1 MFKLP
6 KLPELPIKTYFQ
18 FFLILLLFIT
28 PLVSF
33 AQTDLVRWNNDN
45 YAPTYVASNT
55 TITASNITQ
64 NGVTLTHQTWS
75 ENFFH
80 TAGWPTPAQNGG
92 SIDVSKYV
100 EFSISANTG
109 YQINLANFNFYYRA
123 QSSGQNFQVRYSK
136 DNFATYSTMIGNT
149 SVPTGWTSAS
159 NSLSS
164 VNPVLPGQTVRIR
177 IYAYNTNQNFHILRS
192 GGINYPPTITGTVS
206 AASPPVAAND
216 NITTAR
222 NIAVPVNILANDTHS
237 TLTSINITQ
246 QPTNGQ
252 NITVNGVTNVTYTP
266 NTNYTGSD
274 SFKYTITDGNGT
286 SNEATVNVTVNV
298 PVAPTAVA
306 DAVSVVANQTTNIN
320 VLANDS
326 PGSGAFNQVTIITNA
341 AHGNATVNPD
351 NTINYIPSLDY
362 IGTDSFQ
369 YNVTNIHNMTSNT
382 VSVTIS
388 IYSNPVDLVKWNNA
402 NLTPTLVGTNVS
414 ANSIGTGGGV
424 TIQNFDWTG
433 FRVNNFHNG
442 VNNTINYSKYLEF
455 SITPNDAYKILL
467 SQFKFQYFSP
477 VANGPSKL
485 QIRYSTDPSF
495 PSNGTILDSEQNL
508 IRGSEQ
514 NLVLNF
520 PGGYETEQTL
530 YLRIYLF
537 GHTDVSYTDFLIR
550 NPRTDLN
557 NPNLYQGPIIS
568 GVVSHVITDEPT
580 DVGIN
585 ISMTPNE
592 PETGD
597 NVTFTIEVE
606 NNGPNNASGVTVA
619 SLLPAGFSHIS
630 NNSGGTY
637 NSSTGIWTIGNLA
650 NGTSN
655 SLEITAQKQAT
666 GPYTVTASV
675 SHNGSDGNSSNN
687 SESITPLNACADCT
701 NIIPNGTGHI
711 TVNAGQIYCLHSGT
725 YTGTVTLNTGG
736 TICIGEGTTFNP
748 SWGPNVYEGTIINR
762 GTMNLITYNNA
773 NHHPEIIN
781 YGTFNSDN
789 LQNFAGSIENMVDGV
804 VNMTSGDAIFLNGS
818 EIVNHGTMTL
828 NKFNGNNMTII
839 NHSSFT
845 VNNNFFFLG
854 TSGYFDN
861 KLGGNVLL
869 NQTNGATNITSPF
882 DNSGTA
888 QIYRANSGTGISTEV
903 NNYGTMQIYQ
913 NIIFGMDTYLTND
926 GILEFHNA
934 ASVEFQGPL
943 LQNNNLLT
951 IFDGGNL
958 SLNSPI
964 SQMVNNERVV
974 VGGSVSHNV
983 AGSSIVNNCTIL
995 SNDYFVGNGT
1005 SENNGLIWVTNMFE
1019 LEGTLSILINSTTGF
1034 VRGANFRNSGDISG
1048 YGEFYFTGDTNF
1060 ESAGT
1065 FVGNSAGS
1073 PIKFFDASP
1082 TGDQIFDE
1090 FVEDNPAINT
1100 IRPDSMTPYSDVT
1113 YDCSAP
1119 PTTAGYPPIT
1129 QKVEISFCEP
1139 KALTFD
1145 LDDYVQPHAPV
1156 NGNAFTVQNSSI
1168 RLFDPNNVNN
1178 PGNNTTNLT
1187 IPGKGN
1193 LSVNTLTGVVSFTPN
1208 IGFTSGSLEAQYRIA
1223 NQWSGNPPI
1232 MPSSRTSITI
1242 SLHDELPDMT
1252 IDNGQNPVCIGDNIT
1267 YSVDTPD
1274 EVISGVWASS
1284 NPLVATVDNNGV
1296 VTGISTGNT
1305 IISYTATLPSYP
1317 SGETCEMKVEEAVIF
1332 NNCGCYKDP
1341 NPELADA
1348 NTITGIS
1355 SLSAPSK
1362 SWPESIPNGFLA
1374 LESKNKGF
1382 VITRVQNENAI
1393 TEPKEGMLIY
1403 DIQAGCVK
1411 LHNGAV
1417 WKCIQKKCD

>member
-6 KLPELPIKTYFQ
+6 KLSNFLTNTFFKYFI
-18 FFLILLLFIT
+18 ILLV
-28 PLVSF
+28 VSF
-33 AQTDLVRWNNDN
+33 SGLVFGQDLVRWNNDN
-45 YAPTYVASNT
+45 YTPNLVASN
-55 TITASNITQ
+55 ITASNI
-64 NGVTLTHQTWS
+64 NSGGGVNISNQTWS
-75 ENFFH
+75 ESFFH
-80 TAGWPTPAQNGG
+80 TANWPTPAQNGG
-92 SIDVSKYV
+92 GIDTSKYV
-100 EFSISANTG
+100 EFTISANTG

-136 DNFATYSTMIGNT
+136 DNFATYFTMIGNT
-149 SVPTGWTSAS
+149 SVPTGWTNAS

-177 IYAYNTNQNFHILRS
+177 IYVYNTNQNFHILRS

-206 AASPPVAAND
+206 AASPPVTVND
-216 NITTAR
+216 NVTTAR
-222 NIAVPVNILANDTHS
+222 NISVPVNILANDTHS
-237 TLTSINITQ
+237 TLSSINITQ

-266 NTNYTGSD
+266 NTNYTGPD

-286 SNEATVNVTVNV
+286 SNEATVDVTVNV

-306 DAVSVVANQTTNIN
+306 DAASVTANQAINLN
-320 VLANDS
+320 VLANDT
-326 PGSGAFNQVTIITNA
+326 PGSGVFQQVHIITNPA
-341 AHGNATVNPD
+341 NGIVAVNPN
-351 NTINYIPSLDY
+351 NTVTYTPTTNYTGP
-362 IGTDSFQ
+362 DSFQ
-369 YNVTNIHNMTSNT
+369 YNVTNTHNMTSNT
-382 VSVTIS
+382 VTVTLNV
-388 IYSNPVDLVKWNNA
+388 YSPTGLVRWNGA
-402 NLTPTLVGTNVS
+402 NDGFSPTLLVSNISASNITNHGGGTFTNNGQHNQHFQTNASWPNPTQNGGYLNESRYIQFTLSPNPNYKIDLNQFNFEVQMDGGS
-414 ANSIGTGGGV
+414 ANFEV
-424 TIQNFDWTG
+424 
-433 FRVNNFHNG
+433 R
-442 VNNTINYSKYLEF
+442 YSKNADF
-455 SITPNDAYKILL
+455 SL
-467 SQFKFQYFSP
+467 
-477 VANGPSKL
+477 G
-485 QIRYSTDPSF
+485 YSSF
-495 PSNGTILDSEQNL
+495 NGTIS
-508 IRGSEQ
+508 GSWADKSVSLSSVNPVMPNE
-514 NLVLNF
+514 
-520 PGGYETEQTL
+520 TL
-530 YLRIYLF
+530 YIRLYIYNTYNSLRIRHSW
-537 GHTDVSYTDFLIR
+537 GGATGPTITGAVSTAVTDQ
-550 NPRTDLN
+550 PTDLEL
-557 NPNLYQGPIIS
+557 NL
-568 GVVSHVITDEPT
+568 
-580 DVGIN
+580 
-585 ISMTPNE
+585 SMTPNE
-592 PETGD
+592 PDTGD
-597 NVTFTIEVE
+597 NVVFTIQVE
-606 NNGPNNASGVTVA
+606 NNGLNNASGVNVV
-619 SLLPAGFSHIS
+619 SSLPAGFSHIS

-637 NSSTGIWTIGNLA
+637 NSSTGIWAVGSLA
-650 NGTSN
+650 NGASN

-666 GPYTVTASV
+666 GPYTLTASV
-675 SHNGSDGNSSNN
+675 SHNGSDGNSSND
-687 SESITPLNACADCT
+687 SESVTPLNACADCT

-773 NHHPEIIN
+773 NHHPAIIN
-781 YGTFNSDN
+781 YGTFNSEN
-789 LQNFAGSIENMVDGV
+789 LQNFAGSIENMVDGI
-804 VNMTSGDAIFLNGS
+804 VNMTSGDAVFLSGS
-818 EIVNHGTMTL
+818 EIVNRGTMTL
-828 NKFNGNNMTII
+828 NKFNGNNATIT
-839 NHSSFT
+839 NYSNFT

-869 NQTNGATNITSPF
+869 NPTNGATNITSPF

-888 QIYRANSGTGISTEV
+888 QIYRANSGSGISTEV

-913 NIIFGMDTYLTND
+913 NIIFGIDTYLTND

-964 SQMVNNERVV
+964 SQMVNNKRVV

-995 SNDYFVGNGT
+995 SDDYFVGNGT
-1005 SENNGLIWVTNMFE
+1005 SENNGLIWVTDIFE

-1034 VRGANFRNSGDISG
+1034 IRGTNFRNSGDISG

-1065 FVGNSAGS
+1065 FVGSSAGS

-1082 TGDQIFDE
+1082 TGTQIFDE

-1100 IRPDSMTPYSDVT
+1100 IRPDSMTPYDDVT

-1119 PTTAGYPPIT
+1119 PTTAGYPPVT

-1187 IPGKGN
+1187 IPGKGT
-1193 LSVNTLTGVVSFTPN
+1193 LAVNPLTGVVSFTPN

-1232 MPSSRTSITI
+1232 MPSSRTAITI
-1242 SLHDELPDMT
+1242 TMHDELPDMT
-1252 IDNGQNPVCIGDNIT
+1252 IENGENPVCVGDSVT
-1267 YSVDTPD
+1267 YSVNTPD
-1274 EVISGVWASS
+1274 EAISGVWVST
-1284 NPLVATVDNNGV
+1284 NPLVATVDSNGV
-1296 VTGISTGNT
+1296 VTGISAGNT
-1305 IISYTATLPSYP
+1305 TISYTATFPSYP
-1317 SGETCEMKVEEAVIF
+1317 LGETCEMKVEEQVTV
-1332 NNCGCYKDP
+1332 NNCACYKDP
-1341 NPELADA
+1341 NTQLSD
-1348 NTITGIS
+1348 TYTSTGIS
-1355 SLSAPSK
+1355 SLSSQTK
-1362 SWPESIPNGFLA
+1362 SWPEGIPNGFLA
-1374 LESKNKGF
+1374 LESKDKGF
-1382 VITRVQNENAI
+1382 VITRVPNENAI